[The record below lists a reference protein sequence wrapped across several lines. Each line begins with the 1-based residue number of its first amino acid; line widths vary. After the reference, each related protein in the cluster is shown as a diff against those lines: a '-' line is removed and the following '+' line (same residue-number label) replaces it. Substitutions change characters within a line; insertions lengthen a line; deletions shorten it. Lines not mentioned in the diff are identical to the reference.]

1 MAGTGRKKRNQAMKE
16 SKADVLPYRTGFY
29 LRLSDKDG
37 RTGGQEEVSGSIENQ
52 RHLLTDFIQGKPEFQ
67 LISVFIDDGKTG
79 TNFHRN
85 GFEQMLEAVKRGE
98 INCIMVKD
106 LSRFGR
112 NYLEAGHYIEYI
124 FPFLHVRFIAVTDGF
139 DTLTATSTQ
148 LSYLIPLKN
157 LMNENYAVDISKKER
172 SAKKVLR
179 KKGCFI
185 GAYAMYGYEKTEDKH
200 RLKVDPEAA
209 MYVKM
214 IFRLGEQGMS
224 DSAIAKYLNQQEI
237 LCPARYKYEKG
248 ILKHEKYAGSSCWY
262 PQTVAGILTSRIYIG
277 DMVQGKQTSRQLRG
291 KKVVV
296 SQEKWDIVCGMHEA
310 IIVKEQFERVQK
322 IRQERHERYQKI
334 VKKTLVQTDEAQD
347 KGMLKGKIYCG
358 DCGKAMVRKQVKGCK
373 DRWRYICEVYERCG
387 TCSRKYLPE
396 QELYEHLETL
406 VRQQMKVF
414 CEASLWEGKSRAKEE
429 RLPGVEQKLEEVL
442 QKWKENEEKQK
453 ELVRKKAVFYQEWK
467 EGKIDREEFFYRKT
481 CCEQEISRWEK
492 EKEEWGS
499 MGQNNGI
506 VTSEQNSNLP
516 FFFKSGEIEKGKTVG
531 EKVEKDEHLPI
542 AWVNALIERVEVFEK
557 NRVKV
562 CFSFAAMEER

>member
-1 MAGTGRKKRNQAMKE
+1 MARMSRKKKNQTVGEQGTDA
-16 SKADVLPYRTGFY
+16 LFYRTGFY
-29 LRLSDKDG
+29 LRLSDKDEKQ
-37 RTGGQEEVSGSIENQ
+37 THQEENSESIENQ
-52 RHLLTDFIQGKPEFQ
+52 RLLLMDFIKNKPEFQ
-67 LISVFIDDGKTG
+67 LVSVFIDDGKTG
-79 TNFHRN
+79 TNFQRN
-85 GFEQMLEAVKRGE
+85 GFEQMMEAVKQGK

-124 FPFLHVRFIAVTDGF
+124 FPFLNVRFIAVTDGF

-214 IFRLGEQGMS
+214 IFRLAEQGMS

-429 RLPGVEQKLEEVL
+429 LLPGVEQKLEEVL

-542 AWVNALIERVEVFEK
+542 AWVNELIERVEVFEK

-562 CFSFAAMEER
+562 CFSFAAMEEQ